1 MDPVSCDLE
10 TIPFEPAYMA
20 PAIVCASTYH
30 PQDGL
35 RLWATDQ
42 LWGMFDR
49 ILTEPAPVLG
59 HGFAYDSCCI
69 LQHAPEPI
77 RKLLWDK
84 YERDQVVDS
93 IPTERIIEIST
104 GVRGRLK
111 LDLLAARYGVEVTKS
126 PVQTD
131 FGRYYGRPISE
142 YTREHRRYL
151 GGDSAE
157 LWRLYKRQRG
167 RGIASD
173 KDIAELTRGD
183 LWLRLM
189 SNYGIRT
196 DPARVA
202 KLETETQAE
211 VDDLTKIAQGFAP
224 DGSDVP
230 DFPRMMRRERTRAQV
245 RDGKWFSRDMNVIKA
260 LVLEAYGAEGV
271 PRTDGWND
279 AKRAGKLAEKLADDP
294 LFGIGTSKEVLEE
307 SGDPRL
313 EAIADL
319 AEYLSVRNKDVK
331 MLKAGVDAP
340 IHARFSWGAA
350 TTRGTCSAPN
360 LQNFRRK
367 AGIRECLVPRPGC
380 CFIETDYP
388 SLELFAVAQ
397 VCAWKLKR
405 FDLVGHMN
413 HGRDYHAVLAAEILG
428 TTYEDVMAR
437 KGKDPQVDNTRV
449 GAKNGNYGLL
459 GYMTNPDTFAW
470 YVNHQSRSE
479 KNPRGLGWT
488 REDAIKTMKLWR
500 RNAHDPVAFLN
511 YVDTLRNGQGLYD
524 VQIPGTG
531 IVRRGCTRTAGAN
544 THFQGLGAVIARR
557 AGWKIAKAQ
566 YITREMPSRTVD
578 FIHDAFLAE
587 CKLEVRNTVAA
598 LQEKYMAEALTEV
611 CPDMHIVPIL
621 DAIRKGLKPGR
632 DCMAIDSAGMD
643 HYSKNA
649 HSAYDKNGDL
659 VVCEV

>member
-1 MDPVSCDLE
+1 MDPVACDLE

-20 PAIVCASTYH
+20 PAPVCASTYH
-30 PQDGL
+30 PQDGV

-42 LWGMFDR
+42 LWEMLER
-49 ILTEPAPVLG
+49 LCREPAPILG
-59 HGFAYDSCCI
+59 HGFAYDGCCI
-69 LQHAPEPI
+69 LQHAPEPL
-77 RKLLWDK
+77 RKLFWAK
-84 YERDQVVDS
+84 YEADGVVDS

-126 PVQTD
+126 IVQTD

-142 YTREHRRYL
+142 YTKEHRRYV
-151 GGDSAE
+151 GRDAAE

-173 KDIAELTRGD
+173 SDIAELTRGD

-189 SNYGIRT
+189 SNWGVRT
-196 DPARVA
+196 DRERV
-202 KLETETQAE
+202 KTLERETQAE
-211 VDDLTKIAQGFAP
+211 VDAETLLAQAWG
-224 DGSDVP
+224 G
-230 DFPRMMRRERTRAQV
+230 MRTTRTPAQI
-245 RDGKWFSRDMNVIKA
+245 RDDKWFSRDMKLIKR
-260 LVLEAYGAEGV
+260 LVLEAYGEAGT

-279 AKRAGKLAEKLADDP
+279 AKREGKLAEKLASDP

-319 AEYLSVRNKDVK
+319 AEYLSVRNKDVR
-331 MLKAGVDAP
+331 MLQAGVDNP

-350 TTRGTCSAPN
+350 TTRGTCSGPN
-360 LQNFRRK
+360 LQNWRRK
-367 AGIRECLVPRPGC
+367 TGIRECLTPRDGC

-405 FDLVGHMN
+405 YDLVGHMN
-413 HGRDYHAVLAAEILG
+413 SGRDYHSVLTAEILG
-428 TTYEDVMAR
+428 TTYEDVMSR
-437 KGKDPQVDNTRV
+437 KGKDSQVDNTRI

-470 YVNHQSRSE
+470 YVNHQSRSD

-488 REDAIKTMKLWR
+488 RDDAIKTMRLWR
-500 RNAHDPVAFLN
+500 RNAHDPVAFLA
-511 YVDTLRNGQGLYD
+511 YVDTLKNRMGLYD
-524 VQIPGTG
+524 VEIPGTH

-544 THFQGLGAVIARR
+544 THFQGLGAVVARR

-566 YITREMPSRTVD
+566 YITGEMPSRTALFV
-578 FIHDAFLAE
+578 HDSFVAE
-587 CKLEVRNTVAA
+587 CKREVRNQVASV
-598 LQEKYMAEALTEV
+598 QERLMCEAMTEV
-611 CPDMHIVPIL
+611 CPDMHILPL
-621 DAIRKGLKPGR
+621 LEAIRQGKKPGR
-632 DCMAIDSAGMD
+632 DCMVIDSAGMD

-649 HSAYDKNGDL
+649 HGAYDKNGDL